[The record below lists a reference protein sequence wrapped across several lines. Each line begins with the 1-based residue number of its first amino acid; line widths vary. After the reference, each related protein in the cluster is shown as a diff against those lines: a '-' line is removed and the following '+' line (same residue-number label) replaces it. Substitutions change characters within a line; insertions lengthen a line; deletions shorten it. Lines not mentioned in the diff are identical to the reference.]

1 MLTPCFAASRHRTQG
16 QNESDG
22 GHGGLGFTMAI
33 SAADVEGARVHP
45 RTLAGATVMQIV
57 PTLDD
62 DPMVRETLG
71 IAHALVHAGTRA
83 IVAGAAGPM
92 VDHLKMFGGEWLP
105 FANVSWSPWRLRRNA
120 AALQAFISRER
131 VDIVHAKSAAAAW
144 SAMIATDESKTR
156 LVTDLPS
163 LPPKRAWLSS
173 PYVGALARG
182 DRVIARSMFNAQ
194 PMIDRYNIPVDR
206 VSVVPRGIDMKIFDP
221 NAVGHE
227 RVAALRQHWGIP
239 SGVRIVLATGR
250 VAPWNGQ
257 ISLVDAARVL
267 VQNRMRGVTFVLV
280 GDDMRNGRY
289 VRALRKHAQAE
300 GVEPLFRIVG
310 HCPDMAAAYA
320 AADLIVAPNTAPPLY
335 GRVVA
340 EAQAMARP
348 VVTTNVGALPEH
360 LIAPPRMPEELRT
373 GWVVKPGDPIEMARA
388 ISSVLALDAVAYR
401 SLAAR
406 ARQFAEYMFSPRR
419 VAAATLNVYSSLLEA
434 EG

>member
-1 MLTPCFAASRHRTQG
+1 
-16 QNESDG
+16 
-22 GHGGLGFTMAI
+22 MAI
-33 SAADVEGARVHP
+33 SVADVEGARVLS
-45 RTLAGATVMQIV
+45 RSLAGATVMQIV
-57 PTLDD
+57 PALNDE
-62 DPMVRETLG
+62 PMVRETLG

-83 IVAGAAGPM
+83 IVAGSAGPL
-92 VDHLKMFGGEWLP
+92 VDHLKTFGGEWLP
-105 FANVSWSPWRLRRNA
+105 FANASWSPRKLRRNA
-120 AALQAFISRER
+120 AALGAFIAQER
-131 VDIVHAKSAAAAW
+131 VDIVHAKSPGAAW
-144 SAMIATDESKTR
+144 SALIATGQTAAH
-156 LVTDLPS
+156 LVTDLPD
-163 LPPKRAWLSS
+163 LPPKRAWPSS
-173 PYVGALARG
+173 LYVGSLARG

-194 PMIDRYNIPVDR
+194 PMIDRYNIPVER
-206 VSVVPRGIDMKIFDP
+206 VSIVPRGIDMTMFDP
-221 NAVGHE
+221 NAVSPE

-239 SGVRIVLATGR
+239 SGVRIVLTPGR

-257 ISLVDAARVL
+257 ITLVDAARVL

-280 GDDMRNGRY
+280 GDDRRHGRY

-300 GVEPLFRIVG
+300 GVEPLFRVVG

-320 AADLIVAPNTAPPLY
+320 AADLIVAPNVSPPLY

-348 VVTTNVGALPEH
+348 VVTTAVGALPENV
-360 LIAPPRMPEELRT
+360 IAPPRMPEDLRT
-373 GWVVKPGDPIEMARA
+373 GWVVKSGDPIELARA